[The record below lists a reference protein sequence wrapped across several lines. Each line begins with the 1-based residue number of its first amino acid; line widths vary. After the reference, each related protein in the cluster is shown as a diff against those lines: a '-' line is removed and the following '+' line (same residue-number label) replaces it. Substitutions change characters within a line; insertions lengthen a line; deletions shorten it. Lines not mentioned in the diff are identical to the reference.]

1 MAFSPQALLRMA
13 RTISTWPVQI
23 SSIQISPAQISSNW
37 KSHSTGRV
45 RYWPAICLLLVCTM
59 MISLPKHAHADTS
72 SCKPW
77 PLWQAYWSHFV
88 QGDGRVIDHGEQAE
102 PSYSEG
108 QAYTL
113 FFTLVANDR
122 KRFDLILNWM
132 QREMAQNDL
141 TRFLPAWKWGQ
152 RQGSDWGVMDSNPAS
167 DADMWLAYTLL
178 QAGSL
183 WQAPE
188 YTKLGQAVLQN
199 IQQHELSYLPDAGV
213 MLAPGAEGFSEA
225 EMWRFNPS
233 YLPMQQLRY
242 FASQD
247 SAGPWASIR
256 GHSLNMLWQVSP
268 QGVVADWVAYHKPNG
283 WGVDKVKGPV
293 GSYDAIRVYLWAGML
308 HDNDP
313 AKARLLSKLKG
324 MALAIKEQGQPPMQ
338 INTLTGASEGIGPIG
353 FSAAVLP
360 YLHALKQTSLL
371 QAQNQRLSS
380 SLQAGYYKDLLGNPP
395 RYYDQ
400 VLGLFG
406 QGWLEQR
413 YAFKAD
419 GSLETLWSRG
429 CQQDSTLP

>member
-1 MAFSPQALLRMA
+1 MALFSPALSSPVCVQQALPAWSLRRRSQHWYLA
-13 RTISTWPVQI
+13 
-23 SSIQISPAQISSNW
+23 
-37 KSHSTGRV
+37 
-45 RYWPAICLLLVCTM
+45 CLLLLIPLMT
-59 MISLPKHAHADTS
+59 PTAHSADNPQPN

-77 PLWQAYWSHFV
+77 PLWQAYWTHFV

-122 KRFDLILNWM
+122 DRFDLILNWM

-141 TRFLPAWKWGQ
+141 TRVLPAWKWGQ
-152 RQGSDWGVMDSNPAS
+152 RQGSDWGVLDSNPAS

-178 QAGSL
+178 QAGRL
-183 WQAPE
+183 WQAPA

-199 IQQHELSYLPDAGV
+199 IKQHELTYLPDAGV
-213 MLAPGAEGFSEA
+213 MLSPGAEGFNEA

-233 YLPMQQLRY
+233 YLPLQQLRY

-256 GHSLNMLWQVSP
+256 EHSLRMLNEVTP
-268 QGVVADWVAYHKPNG
+268 HGLVADWVAYHKPDG
-283 WGVDKVKGPV
+283 WGVDKVKGPL

-308 HDNDP
+308 HDKDP
-313 AKARLLSKLKG
+313 AKTKLLAKLNG
-324 MALAIKEQGQPPMQ
+324 MAQAIKAQGHPPMQ
-338 INTLTGASEGIGPIG
+338 VNALTGASEGIGPVG

-360 YLHALKQTSLL
+360 YLQALKQTAAVQAQKQKL
-371 QAQNQRLSS
+371 QAG
-380 SLQAGYYKDLLGNPP
+380 LQAGYYKDLLGDPP

-419 GSLETLWSRG
+419 GSLETHWSRG
-429 CQQDSTLP
+429 CR

>member
-1 MAFSPQALLRMA
+1 MVLTPPRL
-13 RTISTWPVQI
+13 
-23 SSIQISPAQISSNW
+23 SSIMCRIFAASSAW
-37 KSHSTGRV
+37 IPLQHCQAKHR
-45 RYWPAICLLLVCTM
+45 AFACLFLL
-59 MISLPKHAHADTS
+59 SLIIMPFTPNAHAETA

-88 QGDGRVIDHGEQAE
+88 QGDGRVIDHGEYAE

-122 KRFDLILNWM
+122 SRFDLILNWM

-152 RQGSDWGVMDSNPAS
+152 RQGSDWGVLDSNPAS

-178 QAGSL
+178 QAGKL

-199 IQQHELSYLPDAGV
+199 IKQHELTYLPDAGV
-213 MLAPGAEGFSEA
+213 MLSPGAEGFNEA

-242 FASQD
+242 FATQD

-256 GHSLNMLWQVSP
+256 EHSLKMLNEVTP
-268 QGVVADWVAYHKPNG
+268 QGLVADWVAYHKPDG
-283 WGVDKVKGPV
+283 WGVDKVKGPL

-308 HDNDP
+308 HDKDP
-313 AKARLLSKLKG
+313 AKAKLLGRLKG
-324 MALAIKEQGQPPMQ
+324 MAQAIKAQGQPPLQ
-338 INTLTGASEGIGPIG
+338 VNTLTGASEGAGPVG

-360 YLHALKQTSLL
+360 YLLALKQTAAL
-371 QAQNQRLSS
+371 QAQNQRLQAG
-380 SLQAGYYKDLLGNPP
+380 LQAGYFKDLLGDPP

-419 GSLETLWSRG
+419 GSLETVWSRG
-429 CQQDSTLP
+429 CR

>member
-1 MAFSPQALLRMA
+1 MA
-13 RTISTWPVQI
+13 RSPRQLMRMHLWRVPSTLLACAAWIFHAFHRPYTPGRAKHWTIACI
-23 SSIQISPAQISSNW
+23 
-37 KSHSTGRV
+37 
-45 RYWPAICLLLVCTM
+45 LLVSTM
-59 MISLPKHAHADTS
+59 MMTQAQHAHAEAG

-88 QGDGRVIDHGEQAE
+88 QGDGRVIDHGENAE

-122 KRFDLILNWM
+122 SRFDLILNWM

-152 RQGSDWGVMDSNPAS
+152 RQGNDWGVMDSNPAS

-178 QAGSL
+178 QAGNL

-199 IQQHELSYLPDAGV
+199 IKQHELTYLPDAGV
-213 MLAPGAEGFSEA
+213 MLAPGAEGFNEA

-242 FASQD
+242 FARQD
-247 SAGPWASIR
+247 SAGPWASIAE
-256 GHSLNMLWQVSP
+256 HSLKMLNEVSNK
-268 QGVVADWVAYHKPNG
+268 GVVADWVAYHKPDG

-308 HDNDP
+308 HDKDP
-313 AKARLLSKLKG
+313 AKAKLLGKLKG
-324 MALAIKEQGQPPMQ
+324 MAQAIKAQGQPPMQ
-338 INTLTGASEGIGPIG
+338 VNTLTGASEGQGPIG

-360 YLHALKQTSLL
+360 YLKSLKQNDLL
-371 QAQNQRLSS
+371 QAQSQRV
-380 SLQAGYYKDLLGNPP
+380 QAGYSNDLLGNPP

-419 GSLETLWSRG
+419 GSLETIWSRN
-429 CQQDSTLP
+429 CR